1 MRLSVAQVRFRE
13 QHKDDVLEDYDIRP
27 ISDVKYSITKKATGD
42 NYIIEIVGEQ
52 GEFKYTKRT
61 FQVNKFTHIR
71 TKV

>member
-1 MRLSVAQVRFRE
+1 MRLSVAQVRFRQ

-52 GEFKYTKRT
+52 GEFKYTKRS
-61 FQVNKFTHIR
+61 FEVHMYSN
-71 TKV
+71 